1 MQPFLD
7 RDYVGYGRNQPLGE
21 WPGGAKVALNIAV
34 NIEEG
39 SERSWWAG
47 DRHNE
52 GLSEVPRAIDPRYR
66 DLGVESVYEYGSR
79 AGIHRLLRMFDRLD
93 VKMTAFAAA
102 VALERTPE
110 VAHWLNEAEHELCS
124 HGYRWA
130 EAWHLSEEQERDLI
144 AKAIS
149 TFEAVAGR
157 RPVGWYSRW
166 MPSLNTRR
174 LLVEEG
180 GFIYDS
186 DAYNDDIPYYVSVHD
201 KPHLVVPYSMAY
213 NDSHFA
219 YGQMTSPSDFEEYC
233 VRALDYLAHEADGVP
248 RMMSVGLHPRL
259 AGQAARTSA
268 VESFISKAQA
278 RGDVWIA
285 TREEIANWWL
295 TNFPP
300 VQTEHGYASG
310 EFQGGT

>member
-1 MQPFLD
+1 MSLPD
-7 RDYVGYGRNQPLGE
+7 RDFVGYGRHQPLGT
-21 WPGGAKVALNIAV
+21 WPGGARVALNIAV

-47 DRHNE
+47 DRQNE

-79 AGIHRLLRMFDRLD
+79 AGVHRLLRMFDRLG
-93 VKMTAFAAA
+93 VRMTAFAAA

-110 VAHWLNEAEHELCS
+110 VAQWLNESDHELCS

-130 EAWHLSEEQERDLI
+130 EAWHLKEADERALI
-144 AKAIS
+144 AKAVE
-149 TFEAVAGR
+149 TFERVMGR

-180 GFIYDS
+180 GFMYDS
-186 DAYNDDIPYYVSVHD
+186 DSYNDDIPYYVKVNESA
-201 KPHLVVPYSMAY
+201 HLVVPYTMAY
-213 NDSHFA
+213 NDTHFA

-233 VRALDYLAHEADGVP
+233 TKALDYLLAEDDGVP
-248 RMMSVGLHPRL
+248 RMMSVGVHPRL
-259 AGQAARTSA
+259 AGQAARASA
-268 VESFISKAQA
+268 LESFIATAQGRA
-278 RGDVWIA
+278 DVWIA
-285 TREEIANWWL
+285 TREQIAQWWCEQ
-295 TNFPP
+295 FPP
-300 VQTEHGYASG
+300 IVTATGFTSG
-310 EFQGGT
+310 EFQGG

>member
-1 MQPFLD
+1 MTLPD
-7 RDYVGYGRNQPLGE
+7 RDYVGYGRHQPKGA
-21 WPGGAKVALNIAV
+21 WPGGARVALNIAV

-47 DRHNE
+47 DRQNE

-79 AGIHRLLRMFDRLD
+79 AGIHRLLRMFDRLGIR
-93 VKMTAFAAA
+93 VTAFAAA
-102 VALERTPE
+102 AALERTPE
-110 VAHWLNEAEHELCS
+110 VAQWLNESDHELCS

-130 EAWHLSEEQERDLI
+130 EAWHLKEDDERALI
-144 AKAIS
+144 AKAVDA
-149 TFEAVAGR
+149 FERVTGR

-186 DAYNDDIPYYVSVHD
+186 DAYNDDIPYYVKVNDSA
-201 KPHLVVPYSMAY
+201 HLVVPYTMAY
-213 NDSHFA
+213 NDTHFA

-233 VRALDYLAHEADGVP
+233 TKALDYLLAEDDGVP
-248 RMMSVGLHPRL
+248 RMMSVGVHPRL
-259 AGQAARTSA
+259 AGQAARASA
-268 VESFISKAQA
+268 LESFIAVAQA
-278 RGDVWIA
+278 RADVWIA
-285 TREEIANWWL
+285 TREQIAQWWR
-295 TNFPP
+295 TQFPP
-300 VQTEHGYASG
+300 VATATGFTSS
-310 EFQGGT
+310 EFLGG